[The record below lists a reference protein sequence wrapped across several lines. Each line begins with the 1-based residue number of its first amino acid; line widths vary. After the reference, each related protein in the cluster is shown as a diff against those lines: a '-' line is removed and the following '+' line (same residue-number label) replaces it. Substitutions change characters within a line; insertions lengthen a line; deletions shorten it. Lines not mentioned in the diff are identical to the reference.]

1 MAAARCGEGWQKNLA
16 VLLLIQ
22 KTAVSRTPNLT
33 PLRPLPLPAVVVYF
47 HSSVGAGLSHTDLFI
62 SWGEAGVTMTVAK
75 WATAPR
81 KSLE

>member
-16 VLLLIQ
+16 VLLLVQ
-22 KTAVSRTPNLT
+22 ETTVSRTPIS
-33 PLRPLPLPAVVVYF
+33 PLSALYPFPAVVVYF
-47 HSSVGAGLSHTDLFI
+47 HSSVGAGLAHTDLFI
-62 SWGEAGVTMTVAK
+62 SWGEAGVTMTAAK